1 MGKPTLNRKCIT
13 GEELNKGIARGIE
26 TIYQVAKTAYGCKGG
41 NVMIEHRATAPTI
54 SHDGVSN
61 LEELEVEDAIQDMAI
76 KVVKQASKR
85 TNETAG
91 DGTTLSAI
99 LSSHL
104 YWWAMAK
111 IMTGESRIEVAK
123 EIENN
128 VPLILDKI
136 DKMTTKELT
145 PELLKGA
152 CIISAG
158 DEGLGELIYDVV
170 SEVGEYGGINIS
182 YVGSLGVSTNIVK
195 GMYIPSG
202 YEDAKLINDLDGNRS
217 VLENTPVI
225 ILSSTITRQD
235 EIIPLLEN
243 IRTHNYQK
251 AVFFADI
258 AGDALRV
265 LELNRNF
272 DACVVKPQ
280 SNSYEVLLKD
290 VALYTGGKVYSG
302 NPAEYKLQ
310 EFAGMAESVTITQRE
325 TTILGGKGD
334 PKEINKVVKD
344 LKEKLS
350 KAEPQDRAFL
360 EGRIARLTANVA
372 TIYVGGASA
381 VERGEVKLRVDD
393 AVCAAKS
400 ALAGGVVAG
409 GGVCLRDIADQL
421 ALAYLKCP
429 YMDLLLNSGMQDDDI
444 NAILAEGVGY
454 NLKTGTADNMFA
466 QSIIDPA
473 IVIKE
478 AVINSHSVIAKLITT
493 QMALAYED
501 RQWTY

>member
-1 MGKPTLNRKCIT
+1 MGKPTLNRKLT
-13 GEELNKGIARGIE
+13 KGEELQKGIADGLE
-26 TIYQVAKTAYGCKGG
+26 ALYDVALTAYGVNGG
-41 NVMIEHRATAPTI
+41 NVMIERRASAPTI

-61 LEELEVEDAIQDMAI
+61 LEELEVEGPIEDMAI
-76 KVVKQASKR
+76 KVVKQASQR

-99 LSSHL
+99 LSYHL
-104 YWWAMAK
+104 YRWAKGQIAAGKTPM
-111 IMTGESRIEVAK
+111 EVSK
-123 EIENN
+123 EIEGNI
-128 VPLILDKI
+128 PKILDAI
-136 DKMTTKELT
+136 DDVTTKDLS

-170 SEVGEYGGINIS
+170 SQVGEYGGINVS
-182 YVGSLGVSTNIVK
+182 YVGSLGVSTNIVH

-202 YEDAKLINDLDGNRS
+202 YLDPKLINDLDGNRS
-217 VLENTPVI
+217 VLSDVPVV

-235 EIIPLLEN
+235 ELLPILEHL
-243 IRTHNYQK
+243 RTHTFQK

-258 AGDALRV
+258 TGDALKL

-280 SNSYEVLLKD
+280 SSNYEVLLKD

-302 NPAEYKLQ
+302 NPAEYSLEEYGGK
-310 EFAGMAESVTITQRE
+310 AETVTITPRE
-325 TTILGGKGD
+325 TTILGGAGD
-334 PKEINKVVKD
+334 AKEIDKVVKE
-344 LKEKLS
+344 LKNKL
-350 KAEPQDRAFL
+350 KNAEPQDRPFL

-400 ALAGGVVAG
+400 ALAGGIVPG
-409 GGVCLRDIADQL
+409 GGVCLRDIADNLKLDYL
-421 ALAYLKCP
+421 ACP
-429 YMDLLLNSGMQDDDI
+429 YEDLLANSDI
-444 NAILAEGVGY
+444 DFRSVEQCAKGSGY
-454 NLKTGTADNMFA
+454 DLKTKQVCNMVEHC
-466 QSIIDPA
+466 IVDPA
-473 IVIKE
+473 IVIRE
-478 AVINSHSVIAKLITT
+478 AVINSHSVVSKLITT
-493 QMALAYED
+493 QMALVFED
-501 RQWTY
+501 RKWEF

>member
-1 MGKPTLNRKCIT
+1 MGKPTLNRKLVS
-13 GEELNKGIARGIE
+13 GEELTLGIARGIN
-26 TIYQVAKTAYGCKGG
+26 TLYDVAKTAYGCKGG
-41 NVMIEHRATAPTI
+41 NVMIEHRASAPTI

-61 LEELEVEDAIQDMAI
+61 LDELEVADPIQDMAI

-99 LSSHL
+99 LSCHL
-104 YWWAMAK
+104 YWWATAK
-111 IMTGESRIEVAK
+111 IKDGKNPVDVAR
-123 EIENN
+123 EIEEN
-128 VPLILDKI
+128 VPIILEHI
-136 DKMTTKELT
+136 DDATQKDLT
-145 PELLKGA
+145 PELLRGA

-158 DEGLGELIYDVV
+158 EEGLGELIYDVV
-170 SEVGEYGGINIS
+170 SEVGEFGGINVS
-182 YVGSLGVSTNIVK
+182 YVGSLGVSTNVVK

-235 EIIPLLEN
+235 EILPILEH

-258 AGDALRV
+258 AGDALKV

-280 SNSYEVLLKD
+280 SSNYEVLLKD

-302 NPAEYKLQ
+302 SPSEYKLQ
-310 EFAGMAESVTITQRE
+310 EFGGLAESVTITQRE

-334 PKEINKVVKD
+334 PKEIDKVVKD
-344 LKEKLS
+344 LKTKLA

-409 GGVCLRDIADQL
+409 GGVCLRDISKKTNISYL
-421 ALAYLKCP
+421 AEPYL
-429 YMDLLLNSGMQDDDI
+429 DLLE
-444 NAILAEGVGY
+444 NANLAEENFARNVGY
-454 NLKTGTADNMFA
+454 NLKNRVSDNMFA
-466 QSIIDPA
+466 MSVIDPA

-493 QMALAYED
+493 QMALVYED
-501 RQWTY
+501 REWNF

>member
-1 MGKPTLNRKCIT
+1 MGKSTLNRVCIT
-13 GEELNKGIARGIE
+13 GEELDKGIAKGID
-26 TIYQVAKTAYGCKGG
+26 TLYSVAKTAYGCKGG
-41 NVMIEHRATAPTI
+41 NVMIEHRASAPTI

-61 LEELEVEDAIQDMAI
+61 LDELEVADAIQDMAI
-76 KVVKQASKR
+76 KIVKQSSKR

-99 LSSHL
+99 LSCHL
-104 YWWAMAK
+104 YWWAMQQIKDGA
-111 IMTGESRIEVAK
+111 SRVEVAK
-123 EIENN
+123 QIEDN
-128 VPLILDKI
+128 VPLILSKI
-136 DKMTTKELT
+136 DEMTTKKLT

-170 SEVGEYGGINIS
+170 SEVGEYGGINVS

-195 GMYIPSG
+195 GMYVPSG

-225 ILSSTITRQD
+225 VLSSTITRQD

-310 EFAGMAESVTITQRE
+310 EFAGMADSITITQRE

-334 PKEINKVVKD
+334 PKEIDKVVKD
-344 LKEKLS
+344 LKEKLA

-400 ALAGGVVAG
+400 ALAGGVVPG
-409 GGVCLRDIADQL
+409 GGVCLRDIGDKL
-421 ALAYLKCP
+421 SIPYLWEP
-429 YMDLLLNSGMQDDDI
+429 YRDLLKNSGLQED
-444 NAILAEGVGY
+444 NFAEGVGY
-454 NLKTGTADNMFA
+454 NLKTGEADSMLN
-466 QSIIDPA
+466 QHIIDPA
-473 IVIKE
+473 IVIRE
-478 AVINSHSVIAKLITT
+478 AVINSHSVVAKLITT

-501 RQWTY
+501 RKWEF

>member
-1 MGKPTLNRKCIT
+1 MGKPTLNRRIVS
-13 GEELNKGIARGIE
+13 GEELNEGIE
-26 TIYQVAKTAYGCKGG
+26 RGMDKLHETALTAYGCKGG

-61 LEELEVEDAIQDMAI
+61 LDELEVSDPIEDMTI

-99 LSSHL
+99 LSYHL
-104 YWWAMAK
+104 YRWASRKINDGENPSDIAKAIENIVPKILAK
-111 IMTGESRIEVAK
+111 IDEKTE
-123 EIENN
+123 
-128 VPLILDKI
+128 
-136 DKMTTKELT
+136 KELS

-158 DEGLGELIYDVV
+158 DDGLGNLIYDVV
-170 SEVGEYGGINIS
+170 SEVGEYGGINVS

-202 YEDAKLINDLDGNRS
+202 YSDAKLINDLDGNRS
-217 VLENTPVI
+217 VLEDTPVI
-225 ILSSTITRQD
+225 TLANTITRQD
-235 EIIPLLEN
+235 EIIPILEN
-243 IRTHNYQK
+243 IRTHNFQR

-258 AGDALRV
+258 DGDALKI
-265 LELNRNF
+265 LEMNRNF

-280 SNSYEVLLKD
+280 SSNYEVLLKD
-290 VALYTGGKVYSG
+290 VALYTGGKVFAG
-302 NPAEYKLQ
+302 NPSDFTLNGYGGRADK
-310 EFAGMAESVTITQRE
+310 VTITPRE
-325 TTILGGKGD
+325 TTILGGKGEEA
-334 PKEINKVVKD
+334 EINKVVETLKKD
-344 LKEKLS
+344 LA

-400 ALAGGVVAG
+400 ALAGGIVAG
-409 GGVCLRDIADQL
+409 GGVCLRDISEEL
-421 ALAYLKCP
+421 GIPYLRGPYEALLY
-429 YMDLLLNSGMQDDDI
+429 NSGIPEEADI
-444 NAILAEGVGY
+444 RKDYGY
-454 NLKTGTADNMFA
+454 NLKTRELGSMFEMN
-466 QSIIDPA
+466 IIDPA
-473 IVIKE
+473 IVIRE
-478 AVINSHSVIAKLITT
+478 AVINSHSVISKLITT
-493 QMALAYED
+493 QMALVFEERKWEY
-501 RQWTY
+501 

>member
-13 GEELNKGIARGIE
+13 GKELDLGISKGIE
-26 TIYQVAKTAYGCKGG
+26 TLYQVAKTAYGCKGG

-61 LEELEVEDAIQDMAI
+61 LEELEVDDAVQDMAI
-76 KVVKQASKR
+76 KVVKQSSKR

-99 LSSHL
+99 LAYHL
-104 YWWAMAK
+104 YQWAMAK
-111 IMTGESRIEVAK
+111 IKAGASKVEVAK
-123 EIENN
+123 QIEDN
-128 VPLILDKI
+128 VPLILAKI
-136 DKMTTKELT
+136 AANTQKELT

-170 SEVGEYGGINIS
+170 SEVGEFGGINVS

-235 EIIPLLEN
+235 EIIPILEN

-258 AGDALRV
+258 AGDALKV
-265 LELNRNF
+265 LELNRGF

-290 VALYTGGKVYSG
+290 VALYTGGKVFSG
-302 NPAEYKLQ
+302 NPSEYKLQ
-310 EFAGMAESVTITQRE
+310 EFAGMADSITITQRE

-334 PKEINKVVKD
+334 PKDIDNVVKY
-344 LKEKLS
+344 LKDKLA

-409 GGVCLRDIADQL
+409 GGVCLRDISEEL
-421 ALAYLKCP
+421 NIPYLKCP
-429 YMDLLLNSGMQDDDI
+429 YLDLLENSGLEDDDF
-444 NAILAEGVGY
+444 AENVGY
-454 NLKTGTADNMFA
+454 NLKTGVADNMFS

-473 IVIKE
+473 IVIRE

-493 QMALAYED
+493 QMALVYED
-501 RQWTY
+501 RKWDY

>member
-13 GEELNKGIARGIE
+13 GKKLDRGISSG
-26 TIYQVAKTAYGCKGG
+26 IQILYNVAKTAYGCKGG

-61 LEELEVEDAIQDMAI
+61 LEELEVGDAIQDMAI
-76 KVVKQASKR
+76 KVVKQSSKR

-99 LSSHL
+99 LSYHL
-104 YWWAMAK
+104 YQWAKEK
-111 IMTGESRIEVAK
+111 IDNGASRVEVAK
-123 EIENN
+123 QIEDN

-136 DKMTTKELT
+136 DEMTTKKLT

-225 ILSSTITRQD
+225 VLSSTITRQD

-310 EFAGMAESVTITQRE
+310 EFAGMADSITITQRE

-334 PKEINKVVKD
+334 PKDIDKVVKD
-344 LKEKLS
+344 LKDKLA

-400 ALAGGVVAG
+400 ALAGGIVPG
-409 GGVCLRDIADQL
+409 GGVCLRDIGDKL
-421 ALAYLKCP
+421 SIPYLWEP
-429 YMDLLLNSGMQDDDI
+429 YRDLLE
-444 NAILAEGVGY
+444 NAGLQEDNFAEGVGY
-454 NLKTGTADNMFA
+454 NLKTGEANDMLK
-466 QSIIDPA
+466 QHIIDPA
-473 IVIKE
+473 IVIRE
-478 AVINSHSVIAKLITT
+478 AVINSHSVISKLITT
-493 QMALAYED
+493 QMALAFEE
-501 RQWTY
+501 RKWEF

>member
-1 MGKPTLNRKCIT
+1 MGKPALNRICVT
-13 GEELNKGIARGIE
+13 GEKLQQGISKGVD

-61 LEELEVEDAIQDMAI
+61 LEELEVADPIEDMAI
-76 KVVKQASKR
+76 KVIKQSSRR

-99 LSSHL
+99 LSYHL
-104 YWWAMAK
+104 YQWAMGK
-111 IMTGESRIEVAK
+111 IKDGKNPVDVAK
-123 EIENN
+123 DIEGA
-128 VPLILDKI
+128 VPYILNQI
-136 DKMTTKELT
+136 DKNTIKELT

-170 SEVGEYGGINIS
+170 SEVGEFGGINVS

-235 EIIPLLEN
+235 EIIPILEN

-258 AGDALRV
+258 AGDALKV

-302 NPAEYKLQ
+302 NPTEYKLQ
-310 EFAGMAESVTITQRE
+310 EFAGMADSITITQRE

-334 PKEINKVVKD
+334 PKEIDKVVKD
-344 LKEKLS
+344 LKAKLA

-360 EGRIARLTANVA
+360 EARIARLTANVA

-409 GGVCLRDIADQL
+409 GGVCLRDISEEL
-421 ALAYLKCP
+421 SIPYLKEP
-429 YMDLLLNSGMQDDDI
+429 YLDLLENSNLRDDVFAK
-444 NAILAEGVGY
+444 NVGY
-454 NLKTGTADNMFA
+454 NLKTRVADNMFS

-473 IVIKE
+473 IVIRE
-478 AVINSHSVIAKLITT
+478 AVINSHSVVAKLITT

-501 RQWTY
+501 REWTY

>member
-1 MGKPTLNRKCIT
+1 MGKPTLNRRIVT
-13 GEELNKGIARGIE
+13 GNELEDGIAEGIKSL
-26 TIYQVAKTAYGCKGG
+26 YDVALTAYGCRGG
-41 NVMIEHRATAPTI
+41 NVMLEHRATAPTI

-61 LEELEVEDAIQDMAI
+61 LDELEVVDAIQDMAI

-99 LSSHL
+99 LSNHL
-104 YWWAMAK
+104 YWWAMDK
-111 IMTGESRIEVAK
+111 IKKGENPVDVAK

-128 VPLILDKI
+128 VPIILDKI
-136 DKMTTKELT
+136 AERTQKDLT

-158 DEGLGELIYDVV
+158 DDGLGELIYDVV
-170 SEVGEYGGINIS
+170 SEVGEYGGINVS

-195 GMYIPSG
+195 GMYLPTG
-202 YEDAKLINDLDGNRS
+202 YLDAKLINDLDGNKS
-217 VLENTPVI
+217 VLSDVPVI

-235 EIIPLLEN
+235 EILPLLEN
-243 IRTHNYQK
+243 IRTHNYKK
-251 AVFFADI
+251 AVFFADM
-258 AGDALRV
+258 AGDALKV
-265 LELNRNF
+265 LELNRGF
-272 DACVVKPQ
+272 DACVIKPHS
-280 SNSYEVLLKD
+280 SNYEVLLKD
-290 VALYTGGKVYSG
+290 VALYTGGKVFSG
-302 NPAEYKLQ
+302 TPSDYKLQ
-310 EFAGMAESVTITQRE
+310 EYAGMADSVIVTQRE

-334 PKEINKVVKD
+334 AKDIDKVVAD

-409 GGVCLRDIADQL
+409 GGVCLRDIAHETGL
-421 ALAYLKCP
+421 EYLELP
-429 YMDLLLNSGMQDDDI
+429 YLDLLD
-444 NAILAEGVGY
+444 NAGLAPQNFAKNVGY
-454 NLKTGTADNMFA
+454 NLKDGVGDNMFKM
-466 QSIIDPA
+466 SIIDPA
-473 IVIKE
+473 IVIRE
-478 AVINSHSVIAKLITT
+478 AVINSHSVISKLITT
-493 QMALAYED
+493 KMALVYED
-501 RQWTY
+501 RKWDF

>member
-1 MGKPTLNRKCIT
+1 MGKPTINRKIVGGKT
-13 GEELNKGIARGIE
+13 LDKGISSGIN
-26 TIYQVAKTAYGCKGG
+26 ILYGVAKTAYGCQGG

-61 LEELEVEDAIQDMAI
+61 LEELEVKDPIADMTI
-76 KVVKQASKR
+76 KVVKQSSRR

-104 YWWAMAK
+104 YWWAKSK
-111 IMTGESRIEVAK
+111 IDAGESRIKVAR
-123 EIENN
+123 EIEAN
-128 VPLILDKI
+128 VPLILEEI
-136 DKMTTKELT
+136 DKYTKHELT

-158 DEGLGELIYDVV
+158 DDGLGELIYDVV
-170 SEVGEYGGINIS
+170 SQVGEYGGINVS
-182 YVGSLGVSTNIVK
+182 YVGSLGVSTNIVR

-265 LELNRNF
+265 LELNRSF

-280 SNSYEVLLKD
+280 SSNYEVLLKD

-310 EFAGMAESVTITQRE
+310 EYAGMADSVTITLRE
-325 TTILGGKGD
+325 TTILGGHGD
-334 PKEINKVVKD
+334 PKDIGKVVD
-344 LKEKLS
+344 ELKAKLA
-350 KAEPQDRAFL
+350 KAEPQDRPFL

-400 ALAGGVVAG
+400 ALAGGIVPG
-409 GGVCLRDIADQL
+409 GGVCLRDIGAKLDIP
-421 ALAYLKCP
+421 YLSRP
-429 YMDLLLNSGMQDDDI
+429 YKDLLENSGLE
-444 NAILAEGVGY
+444 NEYFAEGFGY
-454 NLKTGTADNMFA
+454 NLRTGEKGNMLS
-466 QSIIDPA
+466 QHIIDPA
-473 IVIKE
+473 IVIRE

-493 QMALAYED
+493 EKALVYED
-501 RQWTY
+501 RSWSYQ

>member
-13 GEELNKGIARGIE
+13 GKELEDGISKGID
-26 TIYQVAKTAYGCKGG
+26 TLYSVALTAYGCKGG
-41 NVMIEHRATAPTI
+41 NVMIEHRASAPSI

-61 LEELEVEDAIQDMAI
+61 LDELEVSDAVEDMAI
-76 KVVKQASKR
+76 KVVKQSSKR

-99 LSSHL
+99 LSYHL
-104 YWWAMAK
+104 YKWAKDK
-111 IMTGESRIEVAK
+111 IAAGDPAISVSKQIEDA
-123 EIENN
+123 
-128 VPLILDKI
+128 VPVILDSI
-136 DKMTTKELT
+136 DKKTKRELS
-145 PELLKGA
+145 PDLLRGA

-170 SEVGEYGGINIS
+170 SEVGEFVGINVS
-182 YVGSLGVSTNIVK
+182 YVVSLGVTTNILR

-202 YEDAKLINDLDGNRS
+202 YSDPKLINDLDGNRS
-217 VLENTPVI
+217 VLDNVPVI
-225 ILSSTITRQD
+225 ILSNTITRQD
-235 EIIPLLEN
+235 EIIPLLEH

-258 AGDALRV
+258 TGDALKV

-272 DACVVKPQ
+272 DSCVVKPQ
-280 SNSYEVLLKD
+280 SSNYEILLND
-290 VALYTGGKVYSG
+290 VALYTGGKVFSG
-302 NPAEYKLQ
+302 KAEDYKLQ
-310 EFAGMAESVTITQRE
+310 DFAGMAGTITITSRE
-325 TTILGGKGD
+325 TTILDGKGD
-334 PKEINKVVKD
+334 KAEIGRVVAELKD
-344 LKEKLS
+344 KLS

-360 EGRIARLTANVA
+360 ENRIARLTANVA

-409 GGVCLRDIADQL
+409 GGVCLRDISREHPEL
-421 ALAYLKCP
+421 SYLEHP
-429 YMDLLLNSGMQDDDI
+429 YLDLLS
-444 NAILAEGVGY
+444 NAGIEPDEACADESGY
-454 NLKTGTADNMFA
+454 NLKTKDITNMFE
-466 QSIIDPA
+466 SHIVDPA
-473 IVIKE
+473 IVVRE
-478 AVINSHSVIAKLITT
+478 AVINSHSVISKLITT

-501 RQWTY
+501 REWNF

>member
-13 GEELNKGIARGIE
+13 GKELDLGISRGIE
-26 TIYQVAKTAYGCKGG
+26 TLYQVAKTAYGCKGG

-76 KVVKQASKR
+76 KVVKQSSKR

-99 LSSHL
+99 LSNHL

-111 IMTGESRIEVAK
+111 IKAGASRVEVAK
-123 EIENN
+123 QIEDN
-128 VPLILDKI
+128 VPLILAKI
-136 DKMTTKELT
+136 AAKTQKELT

-170 SEVGEYGGINIS
+170 SEVGEFGGINVS

-258 AGDALRV
+258 AGDALKV
-265 LELNRNF
+265 LELNRGF

-302 NPAEYKLQ
+302 NPSEYKLQ
-310 EFAGMAESVTITQRE
+310 EFAGMADSITITQRE
-325 TTILGGKGD
+325 TTILGGKGC
-334 PKEINKVVKD
+334 PKDIDAVVRD
-344 LKEKLS
+344 LKDKLA

-409 GGVCLRDIADQL
+409 GGVCLRDISEEL
-421 ALAYLKCP
+421 NLSYLKRP
-429 YMDLLLNSGMQDDDI
+429 YLDLLENSGLEDDSF
-444 NAILAEGVGY
+444 AENVGY
-454 NLKTGTADNMFA
+454 NLKTGVADNMFS

-473 IVIKE
+473 IVIRE

-493 QMALAYED
+493 EMALAYED
-501 RQWTY
+501 RGWDY

>member
-1 MGKPTLNRKCIT
+1 MGKPSLNRKCIT
-13 GEELNKGIARGIE
+13 GNKLDRGISSG
-26 TIYQVAKTAYGCKGG
+26 IQILYNVAKTAYGCKGG
-41 NVMIEHRATAPTI
+41 NVMIEHRASAPTI

-61 LEELEVEDAIQDMAI
+61 LDELEVEDAIQDMAI
-76 KVVKQASKR
+76 KVVKQSSKR

-99 LSSHL
+99 LSYHL
-104 YWWAMAK
+104 YQWAKRMIDSGA
-111 IMTGESRIEVAK
+111 SRVEVAK
-123 EIENN
+123 QIEDN
-128 VPLILDKI
+128 VPRILDQI
-136 DKMTTKELT
+136 DNMTTKKLT

-152 CIISAG
+152 CIISSG

-170 SEVGEYGGINIS
+170 SQVGEYGGINVS

-235 EIIPLLEN
+235 EIIPILEN
-243 IRTHNYQK
+243 IRTHNYLK

-258 AGDALRV
+258 AGDALKV

-310 EFAGMAESVTITQRE
+310 EYAGMAESITITQRE

-334 PKEINKVVKD
+334 PKEIDKVVKD
-344 LKEKLS
+344 LKDKLA

-400 ALAGGVVAG
+400 ALAGGVVPG
-409 GGVCLRDIADQL
+409 GGVCLRDIGDRL
-421 ALAYLKCP
+421 SIPYLWEP
-429 YMDLLLNSGMQDDDI
+429 YRDLLENSGLQED
-444 NAILAEGVGY
+444 NFAEGVGY
-454 NLKTGTADNMFA
+454 NLKTGVAKDMLE
-466 QSIIDPA
+466 QHIIDPA
-473 IVIKE
+473 IVIRE
-478 AVINSHSVIAKLITT
+478 AVINSHSVISKLITT
-493 QMALAYED
+493 QMALAYKD
-501 RQWTY
+501 REWTF

>member
-1 MGKPTLNRKCIT
+1 MGKPTLNRKVAV
-13 GEELNKGIARGIE
+13 GKELEVGIGKGIKTLYE
-26 TIYQVAKTAYGCKGG
+26 VALTAYGCKGG

-61 LEELEVEDAIQDMAI
+61 LEELEVEDAIEDMAI
-76 KVVKQASKR
+76 KVVKQSSKR

-99 LSSHL
+99 ISSHL
-104 YWWAMAK
+104 YWWAMDK
-111 IMTGESRIEVAK
+111 IKNGANPVDVAK
-123 EIENN
+123 QIEQN
-128 VPLILDKI
+128 VPLIIAKIADKTE
-136 DKMTTKELT
+136 KNLT

-152 CIISAG
+152 CVISAG

-170 SEVGEYGGINIS
+170 SEVGEFGGINVS

-195 GMYIPSG
+195 GMYLPSG
-202 YEDAKLINDLDGNRS
+202 YSDAKLINDLDGNRS
-217 VLENTPVI
+217 VLDNVPVI

-235 EIIPLLEN
+235 EILPILEN

-258 AGDALRV
+258 AGDALKV

-290 VALYTGGKVYSG
+290 VSLYTGGKVYSG
-302 NPAEYKLQ
+302 NPSEYKLQ
-310 EFAGMAESVTITQRE
+310 EYAGMAGQVTISQRE
-325 TTILGGKGD
+325 TTILDGKGD
-334 PKEINKVVKD
+334 PKEIDKVVKD
-344 LKEKLS
+344 LKAKLA
-350 KAEPQDRAFL
+350 KAEPQDKAFL

-393 AVCAAKS
+393 AVCAAKT

-409 GGVCLRDIADQL
+409 GGVCLRDISEEL
-421 ALAYLKCP
+421 NIPYLKCP
-429 YMDLLLNSGMQDDDI
+429 YLDLLENSGLQPDDF
-444 NAILAEGVGY
+444 AENVGY
-454 NLKTGTADNMFA
+454 NLKTGEADNMFNLH
-466 QSIIDPA
+466 IIDPA
-473 IVIKE
+473 IVIRE

-493 QMALAYED
+493 KLALIYED
-501 RQWTY
+501 REWNY

>member
-1 MGKPTLNRKCIT
+1 MGKPTLNRRIVT
-13 GEELNKGIARGIE
+13 GNELEDGIAEGIKSL
-26 TIYQVAKTAYGCKGG
+26 YDVALTAYGCRGG
-41 NVMIEHRATAPTI
+41 NVMLEHRATAPTI

-61 LEELEVEDAIQDMAI
+61 LDELEVADAIQDMAI

-99 LSSHL
+99 LSNHL
-104 YWWAMAK
+104 YWWAMDK
-111 IMTGESRIEVAK
+111 IKRGENPVDVAK

-128 VPLILDKI
+128 VPIILDKI
-136 DKMTTKELT
+136 TERTQKDLT

-158 DEGLGELIYDVV
+158 DDGLGELIYDVV
-170 SEVGEYGGINIS
+170 SEVGEFGGINVS

-195 GMYIPSG
+195 GMYLPTG
-202 YEDAKLINDLDGNRS
+202 YLDANLINDLDGNKS
-217 VLENTPVI
+217 VLNDVPVI
-225 ILSSTITRQD
+225 VLSSTVTRQD
-235 EIIPLLEN
+235 EILPLLEN
-243 IRTHNYQK
+243 IRTHNYKK

-258 AGDALRV
+258 TGDALRV
-265 LELNRNF
+265 LEMNRGF
-272 DACVVKPQ
+272 DACVIKPQ
-280 SNSYEVLLKD
+280 SSNYEVLLKD
-290 VALYTGGKVYSG
+290 VALYTGGEVFSG
-302 NPAEYKLQ
+302 NPSDYKLKDY
-310 EFAGMAESVTITQRE
+310 AGMADSVVVTQRE
-325 TTILGGKGD
+325 TTILGGKGEAE
-334 PKEINKVVKD
+334 KINEVVTG

-409 GGVCLRDIADQL
+409 GGVCLRDIAHETGL
-421 ALAYLKCP
+421 EYLELP
-429 YMDLLLNSGMQDDDI
+429 YLDLLD
-444 NAILAEGVGY
+444 NAGLAPQNFAKNVGY
-454 NLKTGTADNMFA
+454 NLKDGVGDNMFKM
-466 QSIIDPA
+466 SIIDPA
-473 IVIKE
+473 IVIRE
-478 AVINSHSVIAKLITT
+478 AVINSHSVISKLITT
-493 QMALAYED
+493 KMALVYED
-501 RQWTY
+501 REWDF

>member
-13 GEELNKGIARGIE
+13 GKELDEGIGNGIRVLYEVAR
-26 TIYQVAKTAYGCKGG
+26 TAYGCKGG
-41 NVMIEHRATAPTI
+41 NVMIEHRASAPTI

-61 LEELEVEDAIQDMAI
+61 LEELEVEDAIQDMAV

-104 YWWAMAK
+104 YWWAVDK
-111 IMTGESRIEVAK
+111 IKNGASRVEVAK
-123 EIENN
+123 LIESY
-128 VPLILDKI
+128 VPRILEEI
-136 DKMTTKELT
+136 DKATTKDLT
-145 PELLKGA
+145 PELLRGA

-170 SEVGEYGGINIS
+170 SEVGEFGGINVS
-182 YVGSLGVSTNIVK
+182 YVGSLGVSTNVVK

-235 EIIPLLEN
+235 EIIPILEH

-302 NPAEYKLQ
+302 NPSEYKLQ
-310 EFAGMAESVTITQRE
+310 EFAGMADSVTITQRE

-334 PKEINKVVKD
+334 PKEIDKIVKD
-344 LKEKLS
+344 LKAKLA

-360 EGRIARLTANVA
+360 ENRIARLTANVA

-409 GGVCLRDIADQL
+409 GGVCLRDIADKL
-421 ALAYLKCP
+421 SIPYLKTP
-429 YMDLLLNSGMQDDDI
+429 YKDLLENSGLEDDDF
-444 NAILAEGVGY
+444 AEGVGY
-454 NLKTGTADNMFA
+454 NLRTGEADSMFN
-466 QSIIDPA
+466 QHIIDPA

-493 QMALAYED
+493 QMALAYEE
-501 RQWTY
+501 REWKF

>member
-13 GEELNKGIARGIE
+13 GEELDSGIAHGISVL
-26 TIYQVAKTAYGCKGG
+26 YDVAKTAYGCKGG
-41 NVMIEHRATAPTI
+41 NVMIEHRASAPTI

-61 LEELEVEDAIQDMAI
+61 LDELEVDAAVPDMAI
-76 KVVKQASKR
+76 KVVKQSSKR

-99 LSSHL
+99 LSCHL
-104 YWWAMAK
+104 YWWAMEQIKAGK
-111 IMTGESRIEVAK
+111 SRVDVARQIE
-123 EIENN
+123 EN
-128 VPLILDKI
+128 VPRILDEI
-136 DKMTTKELT
+136 DKMTTKDLT

-158 DEGLGELIYDVV
+158 DESLGELIYDVV
-170 SEVGEYGGINIS
+170 SEVGEFGGINVS
-182 YVGSLGVSTNIVK
+182 YVGSLGVSTNVVK

-217 VLENTPVI
+217 VLEDVPVI
-225 ILSSTITRQD
+225 VLSSTITRQD
-235 EIIPLLEN
+235 EIIPILEH

-280 SNSYEVLLKD
+280 SSNYEVLLKD

-302 NPAEYKLQ
+302 NPSEYRLQ
-310 EFAGMAESVTITQRE
+310 EYAGMAKSVTITQRE
-325 TTILGGKGD
+325 TTILGGAGSQD
-334 PKEINKVVKD
+334 DIARVVLD
-344 LKEKLS
+344 LKDKLA

-360 EGRIARLTANVA
+360 EARIARLTANVA

-400 ALAGGVVAG
+400 ALAGGVVPG
-409 GGVCLRDIADQL
+409 GGVALRDIAETL
-421 ALAYLKCP
+421 KIPYLKEP
-429 YMDLLLNSGMQDDDI
+429 YYDLLENACLADDGF
-444 NAILAEGVGY
+444 AKGVGY
-454 NLKTGTADNMFA
+454 DLKTGKVSLMLELCV
-466 QSIIDPA
+466 IDPA
-473 IVIKE
+473 IVIRE
-478 AVINSHSVIAKLITT
+478 AVINSHSVISKLITT

-501 RQWTY
+501 RQWAF

>member
-1 MGKPTLNRKCIT
+1 MGKPTLNRRIVT
-13 GEELNKGIARGIE
+13 GNELEDGIAEGIKSL
-26 TIYQVAKTAYGCKGG
+26 YDVALTAYGCRGG
-41 NVMIEHRATAPTI
+41 NVMLEHRATAPTI

-61 LEELEVEDAIQDMAI
+61 LDELEVADAIQDMAI

-99 LSSHL
+99 LSNHL
-104 YWWAMAK
+104 YWWAMDK
-111 IMTGESRIEVAK
+111 IKRGENPVDVAK

-128 VPLILDKI
+128 VPIILDKI
-136 DKMTTKELT
+136 AERTQKDLT

-158 DEGLGELIYDVV
+158 DDGLGELIYDVV
-170 SEVGEYGGINIS
+170 SEVGEYGGINVS

-195 GMYIPSG
+195 GMYLPTG
-202 YEDAKLINDLDGNRS
+202 YLDAKLINDLDGNKS
-217 VLENTPVI
+217 VLSDVPVI

-235 EIIPLLEN
+235 EILPLLEN
-243 IRTHNYQK
+243 IRTHNYKK
-251 AVFFADI
+251 AVFFADM
-258 AGDALRV
+258 AGDALKV
-265 LELNRNF
+265 LELNRGF
-272 DACVVKPQ
+272 DACVIKPQ
-280 SNSYEVLLKD
+280 SSNYEVLLKD
-290 VALYTGGKVYSG
+290 VALYTGGKVFSG
-302 NPAEYKLQ
+302 TPSDYKLQ
-310 EFAGMAESVTITQRE
+310 EYAGMADSVIVTQRE

-334 PKEINKVVKD
+334 AKDIDKVVAD

-409 GGVCLRDIADQL
+409 GGVCLRDIAHETGL
-421 ALAYLKCP
+421 EYLELP
-429 YMDLLLNSGMQDDDI
+429 YLDLLD
-444 NAILAEGVGY
+444 NAGLAPQNFAKNVGY
-454 NLKTGTADNMFA
+454 NLKDGVGDNMFKM
-466 QSIIDPA
+466 SIIDPA
-473 IVIKE
+473 IVIRE
-478 AVINSHSVIAKLITT
+478 AVINSHSVISKLITT
-493 QMALAYED
+493 KMALVYED
-501 RQWTY
+501 RKWDF

>member
-1 MGKPTLNRKCIT
+1 MGKPTLNRACIT
-13 GEELNKGIARGIE
+13 GEQLDKGIREGVRTLYE
-26 TIYQVAKTAYGCKGG
+26 VAKTAYGCKGG

-76 KVVKQASKR
+76 KVVKQSSKR

-99 LSSHL
+99 LSYHL
-104 YWWAMAK
+104 YQWAMDK
-111 IMTGESRIEVAK
+111 IKAGASKVEVAK
-123 EIENN
+123 QIEDN
-128 VPLILDKI
+128 VPLILAKIADK
-136 DKMTTKELT
+136 TQKELT

-170 SEVGEYGGINIS
+170 SEVGEFGGINVS

-217 VLENTPVI
+217 VLENIPVI

-265 LELNRNF
+265 LELNRGF

-310 EFAGMAESVTITQRE
+310 EFAGMADSITITQRE

-334 PKEINKVVKD
+334 PKEIDKVVKD
-344 LKEKLS
+344 LKDKLA

-409 GGVCLRDIADQL
+409 GGVCLRDISEEL
-421 ALAYLKCP
+421 NIPYLKYP
-429 YMDLLLNSGMQDDDI
+429 YLDLLENSGLEDD
-444 NAILAEGVGY
+444 NFAEDVGY
-454 NLKTGTADNMFA
+454 NLKTGVADNMFS

-473 IVIKE
+473 IVIRE

-501 RQWTY
+501 RQWNYQ

>member
-1 MGKPTLNRKCIT
+1 MGKPTLNRICIT
-13 GEELNKGIARGIE
+13 GEELDNEIGRGIKTLYE
-26 TIYQVAKTAYGCKGG
+26 VAKTAYGCKGG
-41 NVMIEHRATAPTI
+41 NVMIEHRASAPTI

-61 LEELEVEDAIQDMAI
+61 LEELEVSAPVQDMAI
-76 KVVKQASKR
+76 KVVKQSSNR

-104 YWWAMAK
+104 YWWATDK
-111 IMTGESRIEVAK
+111 IKNGANPVDVAK
-123 EIENN
+123 EINDN
-128 VPLILDKI
+128 VPKILGEI
-136 DKMTTKELT
+136 DKRTNKKLT
-145 PELLKGA
+145 PELLRGA

-170 SEVGEYGGINIS
+170 SEVGEFGGINVS

-195 GMYIPSG
+195 GMYLPSG
-202 YEDAKLINDLDGNRS
+202 YSDAKLINDLDGNRS
-217 VLENTPVI
+217 VIDNTPVI
-225 ILSSTITRQD
+225 VLSSTITRQD
-235 EIIPLLEN
+235 EIIPILEN

-258 AGDALRV
+258 TGDALKV

-272 DACVVKPQ
+272 DACVVKPEA
-280 SNSYEVLLKD
+280 NSYEVLLKD

-302 NPAEYKLQ
+302 NPSEYNLAEY
-310 EFAGMAESVTITQRE
+310 AGMADQVIITQRE

-334 PKEINKVVKD
+334 SKDIDKVVKD
-344 LKEKLS
+344 LKDKLS

-360 EGRIARLTANVA
+360 ENRIARLTANVA

-409 GGVCLRDIADQL
+409 GGVCLRDIGDKL
-421 ALAYLKCP
+421 SIPYLWEP
-429 YMDLLLNSGMQDDDI
+429 YRDLLE
-444 NAILAEGVGY
+444 NAGLQEDNFAENVGY
-454 NLKTGTADNMFA
+454 NLKTGVADNMFA
-466 QSIIDPA
+466 MSIIDPA
-473 IVIKE
+473 IVIRE
-478 AVINSHSVIAKLITT
+478 AVINSHSVVSKLITT
-493 QMALAYED
+493 KMALAYEE
-501 RQWTY
+501 REWNF

>member
-13 GEELNKGIARGIE
+13 GDELDKGIGLGIRTLYE
-26 TIYQVAKTAYGCKGG
+26 VAKTAYGCKGG

-61 LEELEVEDAIQDMAI
+61 LEELEVEDAIQDMTI

-99 LSSHL
+99 LAYHL
-104 YWWAMAK
+104 YNWAK
-111 IMTGESRIEVAK
+111 D
-123 EIENN
+123 EIEDGASRVEIAKQIEDN
-128 VPLILDKI
+128 VPLILHRI
-136 DKMTTKELT
+136 DEITTKKLT

-170 SEVGEYGGINIS
+170 SEVGEFGGINVS
-182 YVGSLGVSTNIVK
+182 YVGSLGVSTNVVK

-225 ILSSTITRQD
+225 VLSSTITRQD
-235 EIIPLLEN
+235 EIIPLLEH

-280 SNSYEVLLKD
+280 SNSYVVLLKD

-310 EFAGMAESVTITQRE
+310 EYAGMAESVTITQRE

-344 LKEKLS
+344 LKDKLA

-360 EGRIARLTANVA
+360 EARIARLTANVA

-400 ALAGGVVAG
+400 ALAGGIVPG

-421 ALAYLKCP
+421 KIPYLRLP
-429 YMDLLLNSGMQDDDI
+429 YKDLLENSNLQDD
-444 NAILAEGVGY
+444 NFMKGVGF
-454 NLKTGTADNMFA
+454 NLKTGFADSMLN
-466 QSIIDPA
+466 QHIIDPA

>member
-13 GEELNKGIARGIE
+13 GEELDKGIARGIE
-26 TIYQVAKTAYGCKGG
+26 TLYKVAKTAYGCRGG

-61 LEELEVEDAIQDMAI
+61 LEELEVGDAIQDMAI
-76 KVVKQASKR
+76 KVVKQSSRR

-99 LSSHL
+99 LSYYL
-104 YWWAMAK
+104 YQWAKKQIDDGA
-111 IMTGESRIEVAK
+111 SRVEVAK
-123 EIENN
+123 QIEDNVPIILGEIE
-128 VPLILDKI
+128 KF
-136 DKMTTKELT
+136 TTKKLT

-170 SEVGEYGGINIS
+170 SEVGEFGGINVS

-225 ILSSTITRQD
+225 IISSTITRQD

-302 NPAEYKLQ
+302 NPTEYKLQ
-310 EFAGMAESVTITQRE
+310 EFAGMADSITITQRE

-334 PKEINKVVKD
+334 PKEIDKVVKD
-344 LKEKLS
+344 LKDKLN

-360 EGRIARLTANVA
+360 EARIARLTANVA

-400 ALAGGVVAG
+400 ALAGGVVPG
-409 GGVCLRDIADQL
+409 GGVCLRDIGNRL
-421 ALAYLKCP
+421 SIPYLWEP
-429 YMDLLLNSGMQDDDI
+429 YKDLLENSGLQDD
-444 NAILAEGVGY
+444 NFAEGVGY
-454 NLKTGTADNMFA
+454 NLKTGEAGDMLE
-466 QSIIDPA
+466 QHIIDPA
-473 IVIKE
+473 IVIRE

-501 RQWTY
+501 REWTF

>member
-1 MGKPTLNRKCIT
+1 MGKSTLNRKCIT
-13 GEELNKGIARGIE
+13 GEELDKGIEQGIQTLYSVAR
-26 TIYQVAKTAYGCKGG
+26 TAYGCKGG
-41 NVMIEHRATAPTI
+41 NVMIEHRASAPTI

-61 LEELEVEDAIQDMAI
+61 LEELEVEDAVQDMAI
-76 KVVKQASKR
+76 KVVKQSSRR

-104 YWWAMAK
+104 YWWAMDK
-111 IMTGESRIEVAK
+111 IKNGASRVEVAR
-123 EIENN
+123 EIEQN
-128 VPLILDKI
+128 VPRILSKI
-136 DKMTTKELT
+136 EEKTTKELT

-152 CIISAG
+152 CVISAG

-170 SEVGEYGGINIS
+170 SEVGEFGGINVS

-195 GMYIPSG
+195 GMYLPSG

-243 IRTHNYQK
+243 IRTHNFQK

-265 LELNRNF
+265 LELNRGF
-272 DACVVKPQ
+272 DACVVRPQ

-310 EFAGMAESVTITQRE
+310 EYAGMADSITITQRE

-334 PKEINKVVKD
+334 PKEIDKVVKD
-344 LKEKLS
+344 LKEKLA

-372 TIYVGGASA
+372 TIYVGGASV

-409 GGVCLRDIADQL
+409 GGVCLRDISKELGIPYL
-421 ALAYLKCP
+421 AKP
-429 YMDLLLNSGMQDDDI
+429 YSDLLENSGI
-444 NAILAEGVGY
+444 KPVVLAENWGY
-454 NLKTGTADNMFA
+454 NLKTRETDNMFNLH
-466 QSIIDPA
+466 IIDPA
-473 IVIKE
+473 IVIRE

-501 RQWTY
+501 RKWEY